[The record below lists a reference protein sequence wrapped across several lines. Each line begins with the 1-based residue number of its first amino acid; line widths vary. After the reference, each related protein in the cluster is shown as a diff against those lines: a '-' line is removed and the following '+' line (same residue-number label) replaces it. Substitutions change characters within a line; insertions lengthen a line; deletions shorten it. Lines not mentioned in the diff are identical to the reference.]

1 MNEDIINS
9 WRKLLKNCTYIA
21 DSDGVHVSFP
31 QKLFNE
37 FEQEF
42 NIFFT
47 DPEEDVLFQQW
58 KNSNNEGEDYEGRF

>member
-21 DSDGVHVSFP
+21 DSNGVHVSFP
-31 QKLFNE
+31 KKAFDE

-42 NIFFT
+42 NITFVE
-47 DPEEDVLFQQW
+47 PEDDVLFQNW
-58 KNSNNEGEDYEGRF
+58 RSSNNEDEDYEGRF